1 MTTMSNAERGQ
12 QTGTFNIGSGQ
23 VSSNSPPPRIMPN
36 RRQIDNRFPVLGF
49 TVYTGSLPYFEV
61 LLSTDR
67 SLFDPTNVG
76 RRNAGNFYASRQDS
90 GLIHIT
96 GASGIYLVP
105 PAVLRSFAQA
115 QPQPSAIF
123 YTLIAYQAP
132 DGTGPVFA
140 HPPEKLPTEAPSVS
154 ISSGFSGHT
163 LSSVL
168 GIPMEKLQRVTDRP
182 TASTALGN
190 ILLPMSEAQSTTGID
205 AGTDRA
211 EGEDGYGRGD
221 EGMVSE
227 YSYGESRVSA
237 SSDRSSQEPG
247 TSQNGT
253 RHHRRPSQSELP
265 PVRASSTVSSWSS
278 IKPANDHNGY
288 LHTDMDIAYDDGYG
302 NMSDYD
308 VDHSPTHK
316 ASSSFAVDDEHAY
329 QAGQTMPAPLENYED
344 RFDTYDDDEIPY
356 RARSQPGNVVAH
368 GSSYPVDTPMSIPT
382 GLEEDQGYEEEDERA
397 SDDEEYYDNEDYH
410 GERWKYE
417 PEQGHRVRTAHYGDE
432 AEEFDGA
439 ALGLDYT
446 SLDAPPSSD
455 AGAPPQQ
462 AHQLTID
469 DKRRIIERTG
479 RFESG
484 DASYAAINA
493 DEEFKGTFK
502 NHPAHKRYH
511 IGLSFGIIQFTQD
524 SGMLGRLLTM
534 MKQRDAT
541 TFSQIFGEH
550 ADELIRTTTS
560 VGPPSRDVAGG
571 RSVRV
576 QPVDG
581 KDLWEEPWVSRFL
594 QAGQHRPFQAA
605 QNQLASEGYLDTML
619 LFARWLGLDTD
630 RALTMVVDRAVQ
642 MGVNGARK
650 WIIDAVGPV
659 QTPAQRRLALTALNY
674 VDLLSFQKATNGL
687 DKDGQWGHMTHAAM
701 VAALRN
707 LGSASPIQLLTR
719 EQMMEAMVRRAAGN
733 SWAKRVEQVH
743 NGSAFAGPR
752 FVDLRYYDIPYQL

>member
-1 MTTMSNAERGQ
+1 MTTTSNVEKRQ
-12 QTGTFNIGSGQ
+12 QTGAFSMGAGQ
-23 VSSNSPPPRIMPN
+23 VSSNMSPPRIVSN
-36 RRQIDNRFPVLGF
+36 RRQLDNRFPILGF
-49 TVYTGSLPYFEV
+49 TVYTGGLSYFEV
-61 LLSTDR
+61 LLTTDR
-67 SLFDPTNVG
+67 SLFDPANAG

-96 GASGIYLVP
+96 GASGMYLVP
-105 PAVLRSFAQA
+105 PAVLRSFVQA
-115 QPQPSAIF
+115 QPHPLAIF
-123 YTLIAYQAP
+123 YTLIAYQSP
-132 DGTGPVFA
+132 DGAGPVFA
-140 HPPEKLPTEAPSVS
+140 HPPEKLPVEAPSVS

-182 TASTALGN
+182 TTASALGN
-190 ILLPMSEAQSTTGID
+190 ILLPMSGAQSTTEID
-205 AGTDRA
+205 ADTDRA

-227 YSYGESRVSA
+227 YSYGDSRASA
-237 SSDRSSQEPG
+237 SVDRSSQEPG

-253 RHHRRPSQSELP
+253 RHHRRSSQSEFL
-265 PVRASSTVSSWSS
+265 PVRASSTVSSPSS
-278 IKPANDHNGY
+278 TKPANGHNGY
-288 LHTDMDIAYDDGYG
+288 LHTAMDIAYDDGFG

-308 VDHSPTHK
+308 ADHSSTHK

-344 RFDTYDDDEIPY
+344 HFDTYDDDEIPY
-356 RARSQPGNVVAH
+356 RTRSRPGQVMAH
-368 GSSYPVDTPMSIPT
+368 GSSYPVETPMSIPT
-382 GLEEDQGYEEEDERA
+382 ELEEDQDYEEEDEHDRE
-397 SDDEEYYDNEDYH
+397 DEEYYDNEDYH

-417 PEQGHRVRTAHYGDE
+417 PEQGHGGRTAHYGDE

-455 AGAPPQQ
+455 AGAPQQ
-462 AHQLTID
+462 QTRQLTID
-469 DKRRIIERTG
+469 DKRRIIERIG

-502 NHPAHKRYH
+502 SHPAHKRYH

-534 MKQRDAT
+534 MKQRDTT
-541 TFSQIFGEH
+541 TFSQIFGVH

-560 VGPPSRDVAGG
+560 AGPPSKDVAGG

-581 KDLWEEPWVSRFL
+581 KDLWEEPWVTRFW

-642 MGVNGARK
+642 MGVNGARQ

-659 QTPAQRRLALTALNY
+659 QTPAQRRLALTALKH
-674 VDLLSFQKATNGL
+674 VDLLSFQKATNEL
-687 DKDGQWGHMTHAAM
+687 VKDGQWGHMTHAAM
-701 VAALRN
+701 VAALRG
-707 LGSASPIQLLTR
+707 LGSASPVQLLTR

-743 NGSAFAGPR
+743 NGSAFADSR
-752 FVDLRYYDIPYQL
+752 FVDLRYNDIPYQL